1 MARREIEKVVENWK
15 FWILFFATR
24 GRTFENFEG
33 WKFLVGPNL
42 VESHEFR
49 WPEVLNLE
57 FGFGIAIPTYLATEI
72 QILLYTF
79 LP

>member
-1 MARREIEKVVENWK
+1 MFMAREEIEKVGANSK

-33 WKFLVGPNL
+33 WKFLVRPNL

-57 FGFGIAIPTYLATEI
+57 FGFGIAIPTHSLCGI
-72 QILLYTF
+72 GYTTSD
-79 LP
+79 